1 MAGVDKIERA
11 RALAVGGNHRAAL
24 NLLRELA
31 THEGPPYRSRLAL
44 AELYREL
51 GCPDQAGR
59 WGIIFEGWT
68 TEYEQDR
75 LARLLAASG
84 IPKQSTRE
92 FLRLPRDAEDPADL
106 QAVLASVPA
115 YRARFGQTWD
125 WNQPVIPGGW
135 AARLARAAAQW
146 LLYLAVAAA
155 VVTMIGVFQQA
166 LTGGGDALGWALGG
180 SLFFVALLGASSIAY
195 GVSRSAVRRIW
206 SGFAF
211 AALGVAF
218 FALVIAAAPS

>member
-1 MAGVDKIERA
+1 M
-11 RALAVGGNHRAAL
+11 
-24 NLLRELA
+24 
-31 THEGPPYRSRLAL
+31 AL

-59 WGIIFEGWT
+59 WGIISEGWT

-84 IPKQSTRE
+84 VPRQSTRE
-92 FLRLPRDAEDPADL
+92 FLRVPRDVEDPADL
-106 QAVLASVPA
+106 QAVIASVPT
-115 YRARFGQTWD
+115 YRARFGPRWD
-125 WNQPVIPGGW
+125 WNPIVLPGGW
-135 AARLARAAAQW
+135 AARLTRAAAKW

-155 VVTMIGVFQQA
+155 IVAMIGVFQQA

-180 SLFFVALLGASSIAY
+180 SFFFVALLGASSIAY

-206 SGFAF
+206 SGFTF
-211 AALGVAF
+211 AGLGVALL
-218 FALVIAAAPS
+218 ALVIAAAPA